1 MTKKQKE
8 SNETLAFVA
17 EVFEKQVPFN
27 RVLDLRVDIDDE
39 AQVKVSFRMK
49 DKLVGNFIRGT
60 LHLSLIHI

>member
-1 MTKKQKE
+1 MTKKKKE
-8 SNETLAFVA
+8 SDETLAFVA

-49 DKLVGNFIRGT
+49 DKLVMF
-60 LHLSLIHI
+60 SLVLLQCL